1 MVVLG
6 KTFYRGGIRGSF
18 SKFGAVMK
26 KLIAVRHAK
35 SDWVDLSLKDYD
47 RPLND
52 RGFRDAPL
60 MGARILTQY
69 GLPDLIMSSTALRA
83 KQTAEAI
90 AEACAYGSEKIVWH
104 DNLYH
109 AGPKVIQDRI
119 LETDDAVQTLLFV
132 CHNPGITFFINSLC
146 GPVTND
152 LPTCGVVVFEVEAE
166 HWSDFAMA
174 SKRFVDFDYPKRK
187 I

>member
-90 AEACAYGSEKIVWH
+90 AEACTYGSEKIVWH
-104 DNLYH
+104 DSLYH
-109 AGPKVIQDRI
+109 AGPK
-119 LETDDAVQTLLFV
+119 
-132 CHNPGITFFINSLC
+132 FIICLS
-146 GPVTND
+146 
-152 LPTCGVVVFEVEAE
+152 
-166 HWSDFAMA
+166 
-174 SKRFVDFDYPKRK
+174 
-187 I
+187 

>member
-52 RGFRDAPL
+52 PL
-60 MGARILTQY
+60 MGARILTQF

-104 DNLYH
+104 DSLYH
-109 AGPKVIQDRI
+109 AGPKVIEDRI